1 MGHPS
6 DFCAINI
13 ILWIYYVKNALSVLP
28 IPPSLNAGCAEVF
41 VSVIWSLLRPT
52 MTVVRGHGKQNTW
65 KKRED
70 DVRNSE

>member
-41 VSVIWSLLRPT
+41 VLVIWSLLRPT
-52 MTVVRGHGKQNTW
+52 MTVVRGHAWETKYMEKARG
-65 KKRED
+65 
-70 DVRNSE
+70 